1 MAGSQPRGGVEK
13 DINFNT
19 SSISGDREGAENF
32 GSRAEM

>member
-13 DINFNT
+13 DIDYNT
-19 SSISGDREGAENF
+19 ISILGDREGAENF